1 MCKKSITSLLAEEP
15 CDSNR
20 GCLSSLFYWP
30 YEFVDLRLSA
40 EPSWKYLHD
49 IFKATIINL
58 FSDQKNKAALQYV
71 KMGTALTQALVQSHE
86 TALIE
91 KQQKPCF
98 QVKITKSLFSSAGD
112 IMSTI
117 PSRNTTC
124 EYRFPLLLGVQCT
137 SFGSRMCGAHSMHG
151 GGLQFLVLCK
161 FHQTTIIYK
170 FHLFHWRKNT
180 RNHISASRYKSSY

>member
-30 YEFVDLRLSA
+30 SEFVGLRLSA

-137 SFGSRMCGAHSMHG
+137 SFGSRMCGCS
-151 GGLQFLVLCK
+151 
-161 FHQTTIIYK
+161 
-170 FHLFHWRKNT
+170 
-180 RNHISASRYKSSY
+180 